1 MIVEIEYKGKTKRYK
16 RVSSSRAA
24 RVRRV
29 YENLLGGAVNVRI
42 AAATAIRRLRDFANN
57 GFRL

>member
-42 AAATAIRRLRDFANN
+42 LKECERPP
-57 GFRL
+57 